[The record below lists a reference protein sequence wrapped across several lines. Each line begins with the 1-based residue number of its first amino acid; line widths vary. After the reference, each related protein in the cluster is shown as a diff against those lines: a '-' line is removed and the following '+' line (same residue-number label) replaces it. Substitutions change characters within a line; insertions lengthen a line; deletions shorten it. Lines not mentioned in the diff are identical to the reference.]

1 MTTDKGRSDFL
12 HGFIDESEEQQAY
25 REVLDYLVREG
36 CYADVISADND
47 ASERVHFCEE
57 MELYAHDP
65 VLRDASVHQ
74 RKIQALIN
82 AHELQEIITE
92 NDGYLPGSNDDDVP
106 DIGELKSSLCAEAD
120 DILPVVYPDP
130 DRDPAMDDYHSNSDP
145 GRTVH
150 ARSAHDSA
158 TAVPVVEMEKASKVN
173 AFLYL
178 MRDLTAA
185 LATVII
191 LLAAI
196 RFVFDSE
203 DLLHI
208 TKYSFLL
215 FTILLLIFIALL
227 EVSGRLMRRLRYAV
241 GFLFLV
247 ATATLS
253 GLLFLQQPWAQDAFH
268 LRGGAV
274 GMMANFIID
283 RVIAIGP
290 FWLGVFFA
298 VTALVIL
305 IVTWLTGRNINH
317 GLPETR

>member
-12 HGFIDESEEQQAY
+12 HGFSDEREEQQAY

-47 ASERVHFCEE
+47 ASERVRFCEE
-57 MELYAHDP
+57 MELYARDP
-65 VLRDASVHQ
+65 VLRNASVYQ

-82 AHELQEIITE
+82 ANELHEIITE
-92 NDGYLPGSNDDDVP
+92 NDGYLPGSDDDDSP
-106 DIGELKSSLCAEAD
+106 DIGEPESSLCAEAD

-130 DRDPAMDDYHSNSDP
+130 DRDPAMHDYHPNSDR

-150 ARSAHDSA
+150 ARSGPDSA
-158 TAVPVVEMEKASKVN
+158 TAVPVVEMAKSSKVN
-173 AFLYL
+173 DFLYL
-178 MRDLTAA
+178 MRDLSAV

-196 RFVFDSE
+196 RFFFDSE

-208 TKYSFLL
+208 TKFGFLL
-215 FTILLLIFIALL
+215 FTILLLVFIALL
-227 EVSGRLMRRLRYAV
+227 EVSSRMMRRLRYAV
-241 GFLFLV
+241 GYLFVV

-253 GLLFLQQPWAQDAFH
+253 GLLFLQQPWAEDAFH

-274 GMMANFIID
+274 GMIVNFIIH
-283 RVIAIGP
+283 RAIAIGP

-298 VTALVIL
+298 VTALLIL
-305 IVTWLTGRNINH
+305 IITWLAGRKVND
-317 GLPETR
+317 

>member
-12 HGFIDESEEQQAY
+12 HGFSDESEEQQAY

-47 ASERVHFCEE
+47 ASERVQFCEE

-74 RKIQALIN
+74 RKIQTLIN

-92 NDGYLPGSNDDDVP
+92 NAGYLPGSDDDAP
-106 DIGELKSSLCAEAD
+106 DIGEPESSLYAETD

-130 DRDPAMDDYHSNSDP
+130 DRDPAMDDYHPNSDR

-158 TAVPVVEMEKASKVN
+158 TAVPVVEMAKASKVN

-191 LLAAI
+191 LLAAL

-215 FTILLLIFIALL
+215 FTILLLVFIALL
-227 EVSGRLMRRLRYAV
+227 EVSGRLMRRLRYVV

-253 GLLFLQQPWAQDAFH
+253 GLLFMQQPWAQDAFH
-268 LRGGAV
+268 LRDGAV
-274 GMMANFIID
+274 GLLANFIIH

-298 VTALVIL
+298 LTALVIL

>member
-1 MTTDKGRSDFL
+1 MTTDKGKSDFL
-12 HGFIDESEEQQAY
+12 HGFSDEREEQQAY

-36 CYADVISADND
+36 RYADVIDADNH
-47 ASERVHFCEE
+47 ASERVRFCEE
-57 MELYAHDP
+57 MDMYAGDP
-65 VLRDASVHQ
+65 LLRNASVHQ
-74 RKIQALIN
+74 RKIQALIHAN
-82 AHELQEIITE
+82 QLQEIIAE
-92 NDGYLPGSNDDDVP
+92 NDGYLPGSDDNDAP
-106 DIGELKSSLCAEAD
+106 DIGEPESSLYAETD
-120 DILPVVYPDP
+120 EILPVIYPDP
-130 DRDPAMDDYHSNSDP
+130 DRDPAMDDYHLSSDR

-150 ARSAHDSA
+150 GRSGHDSS
-158 TAVPVVEMEKASKVN
+158 TAVPVVEMAKSSKAN

-178 MRDLTAA
+178 MRDLSVA
-185 LATVII
+185 LSIVMI

-196 RFVFDSE
+196 RFFFDSE

-215 FTILLLIFIALL
+215 FTVLLLVFIALL

-241 GFLFLV
+241 GYLFLV

-253 GLLFLQQPWAQDAFH
+253 GLLFLQQPWAEDAFH

-274 GMMANFIID
+274 GMIVNFIIH

-305 IVTWLTGRNINH
+305 IVTWLAGGKIND
-317 GLPETR
+317 GLPETK